1 MYTSVPQMVLSE
13 TVTSASPGPSC
24 GRGTTYIEES
34 ASLAEAIACMAKTHA
49 RVLPVVGPQGQVVG
63 LLADTDALRWVAAH
77 HAT

>member
-1 MYTSVPQMVLSE
+1 
-13 TVTSASPGPSC
+13 
-24 GRGTTYIEES
+24 
-34 ASLAEAIACMAKTHA
+34 MAKTHA